1 MATGI
6 KIDNGS
12 VVIPLELLD
21 SPDQGLAVLTLAR
34 GAFLVMRAEMLD
46 ALPRQR
52 LLDFSRTAQ
61 NVERSRSE
69 TSSSFAPRKQQ
80 ALDLLHEQG
89 YTVSGGLD
97 YGLEDMA
104 ASDITLEQVWQGL
117 STMDSS
123 LAEEVLAE
131 RDER

>member
-6 KIDNGS
+6 RIDDGS

-21 SPDQGLAVLTLAR
+21 SSDEGLAVLTLAR
-34 GAFLVMRAEMLD
+34 GAFLVMSTEMLD

-52 LLDFSRTAQ
+52 LLDFSQAARTL
-61 NVERSRSE
+61 ERVRSDADS
-69 TSSSFAPRKQQ
+69 TYTLRKQQ
-80 ALDLLHEQG
+80 SLDLLHEQG
-89 YTVSGGLD
+89 YAVSGGLE
-97 YGLEDMA
+97 YGLQDMA
-104 ASDITLEQVWQGL
+104 APDVTLEQVWQGL
-117 STMDSS
+117 STMDGS